1 MEQYAQL
8 LKGANWL
15 VLAILAFSLVFTKD
29 IVSYLGME
37 NTLQSVLIVIL
48 PLVFLAVGIELI
60 TRRLK
65 K

>member
-15 VLAILAFSLVFTKD
+15 VLALLAFTLVFTKD
-29 IVSYLGME
+29 IVNYLGME

-48 PLVFLAVGIELI
+48 PLVVLAAGIELI

-65 K
+65 

>member
-1 MEQYAQL
+1 MKQYAQL
-8 LKGANWL
+8 LKGAGWFVL
-15 VLAILAFSLVFTKD
+15 VLLAFTLVFTKD

-48 PLVFLAVGIELI
+48 PLVLLAAGIELI

-65 K
+65 

>member
-1 MEQYAQL
+1 MEQYTQV
-8 LKGANWL
+8 LKWVNWA
-15 VLAILAFSLVFTKD
+15 VLALLAFSLMFTKD

-65 K
+65 

>member
-8 LKGANWL
+8 LKGAGWL
-15 VLAILAFSLVFTKD
+15 VLALLGFALVFTKD
-29 IVSYLGME
+29 VVSYLGME
-37 NTLQSVLIVIL
+37 NTLQSVLIVLL
-48 PLVFLAVGIELI
+48 PLVALAIGIELI